1 VLWCCADYIFI
12 QLNLNIDSFELL
24 NHDYKSF
31 IPTQGY
37 RAMTRI
43 EEILITIVI
52 PHANNWL
59 IMKKCSLN

>member
-1 VLWCCADYIFI
+1 MLWCFTDCIFI

-31 IPTQGY
+31 IPSQGY

-52 PHANNWL
+52 PHANNLL
-59 IMKKCSLN
+59 IMKKRSLN